1 MLVHAWRA
9 ADRAGHAREATV
21 LLLSL
26 LGWMI
31 AESVNTQSG
40 QRYCEPIILVGLA
53 WLAALSV
60 SPSQETTSFR
70 PVHRRWWL
78 VPAALGAIQL
88 VLSTLTVYLPVLQWH
103 PSA

>member
-1 MLVHAWRA
+1 M
-9 ADRAGHAREATV
+9 

-40 QRYCEPIILVGLA
+40 QRYCEPMILVGLA

-60 SPSQETTSFR
+60 SPTKGTARFVPTHR
-70 PVHRRWWL
+70 LWWAGPV
-78 VPAALGAIQL
+78 ALGAIQL
-88 VLSTLTVYLPVLQWH
+88 VLSAYTVYLPVLRWH
-103 PSA
+103 TSP